1 MAKATQ
7 TKKKTTTKTNVS
19 VSFKKPGGSGK
30 VCPTCKRPM

>member
-7 TKKKTTTKTNVS
+7 TKKKTTTKTKTTI
-19 VSFKKPGGSGK
+19 SFNKQGNGK